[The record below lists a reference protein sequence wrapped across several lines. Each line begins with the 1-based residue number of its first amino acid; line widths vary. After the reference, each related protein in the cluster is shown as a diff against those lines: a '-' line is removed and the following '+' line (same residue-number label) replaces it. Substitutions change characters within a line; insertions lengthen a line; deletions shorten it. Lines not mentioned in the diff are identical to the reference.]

1 MYFASQILYSHF
13 IDAYRFQHF
22 RFVVKLFARL
32 VVRHKRIKSV
42 KGLPPAAYKLYLTV
56 SHYALESGGVDNW
69 DWYGESIR
77 DFLREN
83 EVKHFKDLIEKEL
96 KEYEVVT

>member
-1 MYFASQILYSHF
+1 MKNFLISEKDL
-13 IDAYRFQHF
+13 RE
-22 RFVVKLFARL
+22 LL
-32 VVRHKRIKSV
+32 N
-42 KGLPPAAYKLYLTV
+42 GYL
-56 SHYALESGGVDNW
+56 HYVALESGGVDNW

>member
-1 MYFASQILYSHF
+1 MKNFLISEENLR
-13 IDAYRFQHF
+13 D
-22 RFVVKLFARL
+22 LL
-32 VVRHKRIKSV
+32 N
-42 KGLPPAAYKLYLTV
+42 GYL
-56 SHYALESGGVDNW
+56 HYAALENGGVDNW